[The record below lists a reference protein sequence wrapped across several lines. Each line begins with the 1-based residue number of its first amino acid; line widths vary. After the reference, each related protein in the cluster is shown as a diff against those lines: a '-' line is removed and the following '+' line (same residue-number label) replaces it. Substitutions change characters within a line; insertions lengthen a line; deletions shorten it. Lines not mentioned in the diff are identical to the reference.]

1 MSCLISNTISR
12 VAIEEG
18 ARTDIYRKIHP
29 NRSYEVAK
37 VRRTTGWTTGKINAI
52 GSYLN
57 LRKDSASALPTE
69 FKQLFADVVLAI
81 GILPNHDLY
90 EFLEG
95 SESGSV
101 VLFNEPG
108 VQVSV
113 VGLGFA
119 ANDSTMV
126 SYMTPMS
133 LVVRDIAKIT
143 GCEIVEPVEAE
154 DAQGGSPR

>member
-1 MSCLISNTISR
+1 MSCLIPNTISR

-37 VRRTTGWTTGKINAI
+37 VGRTTGWTTGKINAI

-57 LRKDSASALPTE
+57 LRKDSASALRTE

-81 GILPNHDLY
+81 GILSNHDLY

-95 SESGSV
+95 SDSGSV
-101 VLFNEPG
+101 VLLNEPG
-108 VQVSV
+108 VQASV

-154 DAQGGSPR
+154 DAQGASPR